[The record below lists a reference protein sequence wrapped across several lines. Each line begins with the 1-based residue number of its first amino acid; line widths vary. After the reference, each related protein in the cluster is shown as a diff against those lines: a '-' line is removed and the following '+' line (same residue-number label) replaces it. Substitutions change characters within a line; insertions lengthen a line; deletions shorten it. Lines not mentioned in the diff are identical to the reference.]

1 MFLLISLLTIFSVFT
16 PQLESKPFANN
27 FVEMNIP
34 DSWEC
39 GPFMGE
45 IWTCQPIQK
54 NNEVIIAMTFADQ
67 GPQDSLNVFFKFMRE
82 SILMATDPATGK
94 QHPSKPIN
102 MQYKSI
108 MGQQWVDSQHL
119 STALPN
125 YLTRYLVTIKDGRIV
140 LVAITVQKD
149 LHTKYMAELYKTVE
163 SMKLRTTFPAE
174 PMQTGLTGLIG
185 NLKDDVGKK
194 KGSGKGSYVDIKVS
208 KGGNLGL
215 ALVLTLIAVI
225 IVFYI
230 IRRRRRNK
238 GKTRKKPLFR

>member
-1 MFLLISLLTIFSVFT
+1 M
-16 PQLESKPFANN
+16 PQLGSKPFSNN

-39 GPFMGE
+39 GPYMGE
-45 IWTCQPIQK
+45 IWACQPIEK
-54 NNEVIIAMTFADQ
+54 NNEVIIVMTFADQ
-67 GPQDSLNVFFKFMRE
+67 GPNDSLNDFYKYMSQ
-82 SILMATDPATGK
+82 SIMVSTDPTTGK

-125 YLTRYLVTIKDGRIV
+125 YLTRYLTTIKDGRVV
-140 LVAITVQKD
+140 LVAITVEKD
-149 LHTKYMAELYKTVE
+149 LYTKYMAELYKTVE

-174 PMQTGLTGLIG
+174 PIQTGLMGLIG
-185 NLKDDVGKK
+185 SLKDDPGKK
-194 KGSGKGSYVDIKVS
+194 KESAKGYVNIEVS
-208 KGGNLGL
+208 KGGNWGL
-215 ALVLTLIAVI
+215 ALFLALLAVAV
-225 IVFYI
+225 VFYI

-238 GKTRKKPLFR
+238 GKTAKKPLFR